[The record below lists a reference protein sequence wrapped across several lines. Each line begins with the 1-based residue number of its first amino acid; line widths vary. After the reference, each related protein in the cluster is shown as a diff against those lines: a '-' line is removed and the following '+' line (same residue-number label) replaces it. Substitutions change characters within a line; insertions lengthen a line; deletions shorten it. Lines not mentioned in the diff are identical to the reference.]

1 LYDPFVRNVLIGI
14 WLVLVVFGAG
24 CGDAGKPRPH
34 AAGEA
39 LRSPVLRESFK
50 FLPCRPASPDDR
62 EGCAQHD
69 LLEFD
74 RQVNAR
80 VNVIFRLKLTKAE
93 RAAFVRS
100 ENAWHAYRRASCGG
114 VGSTSIWDLKCKAM
128 QDARHLFDLSEW
140 PCSRAGFRS
149 DDELCLSR
157 AVARYDTEIKAQ
169 ENAVARLIFPRST
182 TSGLSLRA
190 KPDPTRAAFRRSE
203 RSWFGYREKVCTV
216 EAAKYSVGS
225 EQPNV
230 FLGCELRRDVEHLA
244 LLWELNEYF
253 SMG

>member
-1 LYDPFVRNVLIGI
+1 MPFVRNVLIG
-14 WLVLVVFGAG
+14 LGLAVVMFGAG
-24 CGDAGKPRPH
+24 CGDAGKPKSH

-39 LRSPVLRESFK
+39 LRPPVLRESFK

-69 LLEFD
+69 LLRFD

-80 VNVIFRLKLTKAE
+80 VRVIFQLKLTKAQ

-100 ENAWHAYRRASCGG
+100 ENAWLSYREAALD
-114 VGSTSIWDLKCKAM
+114 VTSVWDLKCKAM
-128 QDARHLFDLSEW
+128 QDARHLIDLSDW
-140 PCSRAGFRS
+140 LCSRAGYRI

-157 AVARYDTEIKAQ
+157 AVLRYDTEIKAQ

-182 TSGLSLRA
+182 TSGLSLRT
-190 KPDPTRAAFRRSE
+190 KPEPTRAAFLRSE
-203 RSWFGYREKVCTV
+203 RSWFRYRRKVCIV
-216 EAAKYSVGS
+216 EAAKYSGGS
-225 EQPNV
+225 EQPNI
-230 FLGCELRRDVEHLA
+230 FLGCELRRDVEHLT